1 MRKPC
6 LALAFLGCFAL
17 ASPGWAKDSFSY
29 DSRTASPAPVP
40 FQEQGLQTVEAK
52 ALKVANQ
59 QRHILEGAVFDRAGN
74 LYFCDVTAGKVQ
86 RLAPEKELSDHV
98 ILEGMSPGGLAFA
111 PGLAKGR

>member
-52 ALKVANQ
+52 ALKVAN
-59 QRHILEGAVFDRAGN
+59 
-74 LYFCDVTAGKVQ
+74 
-86 RLAPEKELSDHV
+86 
-98 ILEGMSPGGLAFA
+98 
-111 PGLAKGR
+111 